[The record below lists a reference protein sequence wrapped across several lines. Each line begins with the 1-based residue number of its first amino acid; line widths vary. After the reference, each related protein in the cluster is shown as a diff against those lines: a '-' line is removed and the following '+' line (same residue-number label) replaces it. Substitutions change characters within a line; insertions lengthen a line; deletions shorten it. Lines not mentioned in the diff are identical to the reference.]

1 MPPSARLRQ
10 VASPIVMAVLRIH
23 DILGGGGEIENVQL
37 LCKAGFFKIITV
49 HLLINP
55 FTGHFFLYD
64 DIFTLPSVNLIFLQF
79 FGVKHSFNTLKNW
92 PNFFFSTFYGIDME
106 MEPEP

>member
-1 MPPSARLRQ
+1 MKPKWQCCGS
-10 VASPIVMAVLRIH
+10 MTFW
-23 DILGGGGEIENVQL
+23 GGEIENVQL

-64 DIFTLPSVNLIFLQF
+64 DIFTLPSVNLIFLKF
-79 FGVKHSFNTLKNW
+79 FGVKRSFNTLKNW
-92 PNFFFSTFYGIDME
+92 PNFFLQHFLWYRYGDGTGTVTFQK
-106 MEPEP
+106 